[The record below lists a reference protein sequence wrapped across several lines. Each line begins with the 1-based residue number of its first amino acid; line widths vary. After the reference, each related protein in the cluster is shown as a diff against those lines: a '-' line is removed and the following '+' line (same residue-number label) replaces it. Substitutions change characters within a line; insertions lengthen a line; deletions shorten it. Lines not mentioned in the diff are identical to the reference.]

1 MRLCIADAE
10 TFWSVTHSLT
20 KMNPIDYVM
29 HPDTEIQSMSYKFDD
44 GPTECIFGEDNI
56 KAWAKSVDWSDV
68 LLVGHNMS
76 GFDAMIFAWRLGV
89 KPKQWGC
96 TLSMARPFF
105 QVTVG
110 GSLKKVANALGVG
123 EKGDIEATNT
133 KGKHLCDFTP
143 EEIELMREYNKL
155 DTDLCYGIY
164 SILRPKTSDMEMEL
178 IDVTIRMLV
187 EPTFE
192 VDKELLEETLAEE
205 QDRKDEMLVTL
216 GSMLDAKNKLEMDDE
231 DGATRDNII
240 KFVRENLAS
249 ASKFAKIL
257 TSLGAEVPMKQSP
270 TNPDKKIPAL
280 SKTDEAMLALIDHED
295 ELVSMAARTRLDV
308 KSTILESRI
317 KQFLAASG
325 AVDGRMPV
333 PLSYYAATTGRWG
346 GTMSLN
352 MQNMPRVPRDK
363 AGNIIEKPTNALRMS
378 LRAPKGYKVCV
389 ADLSGIELR
398 VNHFLWKTASSM
410 ELYQNDPAEADLYKD
425 FASSLYEVKVE
436 EVSKDQRQIGKIAH
450 LGLGF
455 GAGAKTF
462 VKIAKLMG
470 GVDMPEEEALKIVRR
485 WRTSYNEI
493 KMGWETCGQAL
504 AQIYNREMGA
514 AIDPWG
520 LCTTTPE
527 GIKTPVGMIRYP
539 QLEFDPE
546 EQSFFYGEGRNR
558 ARITGPKVD
567 ENIVQ
572 HLARCIMAEQLLKI
586 NKRYKVV
593 HTVHDE
599 IICVAP
605 DEEAQDCLDF
615 MLETMRTPPT
625 WWPELVVWAAG
636 DVADSYG
643 EAK

>member
-1 MRLCIADAE
+1 MRLCVADAE
-10 TFWSVTHSLT
+10 TFWSVSHSLT

-76 GFDAMIFAWRLGV
+76 GFDAMVFAWRLGA
-89 KPKQWGC
+89 KPKMWGC
-96 TLSMARPFF
+96 TLAMARPYF

-110 GSLKKVANALGVG
+110 GSLKKIAAALGVG
-123 EKGDIEATNT
+123 EKGSLEATNT
-133 KGKHLCDFTP
+133 KGKRLCHFSP
-143 EEIELMREYNKL
+143 EEIEAMREYNKL
-155 DTDLCYGIY
+155 DTDLCYGIFK
-164 SILRPKTSDMEMEL
+164 ILAPKTTKMEMRL
-178 IDVTIRMLV
+178 IDATIRMLV
-187 EPTFE
+187 EPEFE
-192 VDKELLEETLAEE
+192 VDKELLEDTLAAE
-205 QDRKDEMLVTL
+205 QDRKDELLMTL
-216 GSMLDAKNKLEMDDE
+216 GSLLDVNNKLVMEGE
-231 DGATRDNII
+231 DTTRDAII
-240 KFVRENLAS
+240 EFVKANLAS
-249 ASKFAKIL
+249 APKFAAIL
-257 TSLGAEVPMKQSP
+257 KSLGAEVPMKKSP
-270 TNPDKKIPAL
+270 TNPDKMIPAL
-280 SKTDEAMLALIDHED
+280 SKTDEAMLALTEHSD
-295 ELVSMAARTRLDV
+295 ELVAAAARARLDV

-317 KQFLAASG
+317 KQFLAASS
-325 AVDGRMPV
+325 AVGGRMPI

-352 MQNMPRVPRDK
+352 MQNLTRVPRDK
-363 AGNIIEKPTNALRMS
+363 AGNIIDKPTNALRMS
-378 LRAPKGYKVCV
+378 LRAPKGHKVCV

-398 VNHFLWKTASSM
+398 VNHFLWKVPASM
-410 ELYQNDPAEADLYKD
+410 ELYQNDPADADLYKD
-425 FASSLYEVKVE
+425 FASRLYDVEVA
-436 EVSKDQRQIGKIAH
+436 EVTKDQRQIGKIAH

-462 VKIAKLMG
+462 VKIAKMMG
-470 GVDMPEEEALKIVRR
+470 GVNMSEDEAVKVVRS
-485 WRTSYNEI
+485 WRGSYEEI
-493 KMGWETCGQAL
+493 KRGWETCGQAL
-504 AQIYNREMGA
+504 ALIYNRDEGLP
-514 AIDPWG
+514 IDPWG
-520 LCTTTPE
+520 LCTTHSE

-539 QLEFDPE
+539 KLEFDAD

-572 HLARCIMAEQLLKI
+572 HLARCIMAEQLLTI

-599 IICVAP
+599 IICIAR

-643 EAK
+643 AAK